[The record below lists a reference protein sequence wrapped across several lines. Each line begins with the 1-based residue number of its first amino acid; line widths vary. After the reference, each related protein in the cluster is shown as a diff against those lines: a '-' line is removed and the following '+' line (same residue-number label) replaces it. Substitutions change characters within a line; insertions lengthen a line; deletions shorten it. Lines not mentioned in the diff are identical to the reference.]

1 MSRPEADS
9 PGEAPVEEADSERGA
24 VYVLAAAAIVVLLGM
39 AAMSVDIG
47 WIFLNDVRAQRAAD
61 AAALAGVTHLP
72 AEEVEAFSV
81 AKDIAAENGYTEGG
95 GVTVTPER
103 AGDQELRV
111 RVRDT
116 GVETFFMR
124 VFGIDTVA
132 VSGNARARY
141 VIPVPLGSP
150 ENFFGADPTVAGRG
164 INDASGPGFWA
175 AINLPHTL
183 KQHGDPYATQCYT
196 TAAGNESC
204 NVANGQY
211 YGSGPGGDPDG
222 YWYAVEVP
230 SGTSSL
236 TVSAFDADFFHRSNV
251 DLETGEQNLGGTS
264 GPFSEAW
271 GVRVEATVGTFTLT
285 FDGATTAPLPFDAAS
300 VAVQNA
306 LLALPTI
313 VASPP
318 GIVVTGSGTVAN
330 PWNVTAPFGSVW
342 AGIDLPDDLLTAD
355 GSGLTDGSGPTG
367 TVTVDHIQDGAPAT
381 GLPSAEFVFEV
392 YDPDGSP
399 FDYRNNPL
407 RCRVTV
413 DGASINAWIEL
424 CSVGSGPGGT
434 ITPGL
439 YPVRVFGSGVGNA
452 NNAYSLKA
460 EGTPPSGETIRFFA
474 LDRMSIFSNLDTGAT
489 DFFLAEVEDVHAGK
503 DFVVT
508 LFDPGDANPGVNNDI
523 TFVGPGGV
531 DWTGGCR
538 IEAAPAGP
546 GSPAYS
552 EIASPSGL
560 CTFDATRPANDYN
573 GRWIRVTIPLGGG
586 YACAGTADDPDCW
599 WKVRYDYAG
608 QAHDRTTWEA
618 AVRGSLVSLVFDDET
633 SG

>member
-1 MSRPEADS
+1 MNERPVDRRGNV
-9 PGEAPVEEADSERGA
+9 PLDDADSERGA

-72 AEEVEAFSV
+72 AEQAEAFSV
-81 AKDIAAENGYTEGG
+81 ARDIAAENGYAEGG
-95 GVTVTPER
+95 DVTVTPER

-111 RVRDT
+111 HVRDS

-124 VFGIDTVA
+124 VFGVDTVA
-132 VSGNARARY
+132 VSGKARARY

-150 ENFFGADPTVAGRG
+150 EDFFGADPTVAGRG

-175 AINLPHTL
+175 AINLPNTL
-183 KQHGDPYATQCYT
+183 KEHGDPYATECF
-196 TAAGNESC
+196 TAATGNESC

-236 TVSAFDADFFHRSNV
+236 TVSAFDADFLHRPDV
-251 DLETGEQNLGGTS
+251 EVETGEQNLGGTV

-271 GVRVEATVGTFTLT
+271 GVRVEATAGAFTLT
-285 FDGATTAPLPFDAAS
+285 FDGATTAPIPFDADR

-313 VASPP
+313 TASPP
-318 GIVVTGSGTVAN
+318 GITVTGSGTTAT

-342 AGIDLPDDLLTAD
+342 AAIDLPDDLLTAD
-355 GSGLTDGSGPTG
+355 GSGLTG
-367 TVTVDHIQDGAPAT
+367 TVAVDHVQDGAPIS

-392 YDPDGSP
+392 YEPDGSP

-407 RCRVTV
+407 RCRVPV
-413 DGASINAWIEL
+413 DGASVNAWIEV
-424 CSVGSGPGGT
+424 CSIGSGPGGT

-439 YPVRVFGSGVGNA
+439 YPVRVFANGVGNA

-460 EGTPPSGETIRFFA
+460 EGTPPSGESIRLFA

-508 LFDPGDANPGVNNDI
+508 LFDPGDASSGVTNVI
-523 TFVGPGGV
+523 TFLGPGGTPWTSGCQV
-531 DWTGGCR
+531 D
-538 IEAAPAGP
+538 AAPPGP
-546 GSPAYS
+546 GSPTFS
-552 EIASPSGL
+552 GVASPSGL
-560 CTFDATRPANDYN
+560 CSFDATRPANDYN

-586 YACAGTADDPDCW
+586 YACAGTAGDPDCW
-599 WKVRYDYAG
+599 WKVRYDYNG